1 MSTIYFDNSA
11 TSPVDGEVLDAM
23 LPYLR
28 EEYGNPSSKYYC
40 KAVNAHNA
48 VEDAR
53 AKVARLLGANPE
65 EIIFT
70 AGATES
76 TNFIIKGYMD
86 YRRYYGDGKNHIITS
101 VAEHK
106 ATLNTCKFLNGDLY
120 SNNDPTVTLF
130 GDKTSVDRGYE
141 ASFVGIT
148 ETGEILATTIE
159 EAIKNNT
166 AMVSVIYVNNEVG
179 TISDVSGIAKLCAKK
194 GIAIHSDLT
203 QAIGKMEIDVHDMG
217 LDFASCSAHKIYG
230 PKGIGAAFVKSDA
243 YGIPPITAFM
253 HGGEQE
259 NGFRAGTLAVH
270 NIVGY
275 GKAAEIALRNL
286 AVNEERIRRL
296 DQMLI
301 TGITEISDISL
312 TNKSDKR
319 LPGIVSIVVDKKD
332 FNNERF
338 IKHISDRLAL
348 STGSA
353 CSAGEP
359 SYVIT
364 ALGLEDKVSK
374 VLRISLNKH
383 TTEEEINQLIKI
395 LREEL

>member
-1 MSTIYFDNSA
+1 MIYFDNSA

-53 AKVARLLGANPE
+53 VQVAKLLGANPE

-130 GDKTSVDRGYE
+130 GGKKTVDRGYE

-148 ETGEILATTIE
+148 ESGEILVTAIK

-179 TISDVSGIAKLCAKK
+179 TISDVSEIAKLCVKK

-203 QAIGKMEIDVHDMG
+203 QAIGKMPIDVHDMG

-230 PKGIGAAFVKSDA
+230 PKGIGAAFIKSDA

-270 NIVGY
+270 NIVGF
-275 GKAAEIALRNL
+275 GKAAEIALRDL
-286 AVNEERIRRL
+286 DENEKRILRY
-296 DQMLI
+296 DKMLVE
-301 TGITEISDISL
+301 GLMEIDGISL
-312 TNKSDKR
+312 TNQSDKR
-319 LPGIVSIVVDKKD
+319 LPGIISIVVDKND

-374 VLRISLNKH
+374 VLRLSLNKH
-383 TTEEEINQLIKI
+383 TTEEEINQLIMI

>member
-1 MSTIYFDNSA
+1 MIYFDNSA
-11 TSPVDGEVLDAM
+11 TSPVDEEVLDAM

-53 AKVARLLGANPE
+53 AKVAKLIGANPE

-106 ATLNTCKFLNGDLY
+106 ATLNTCKYLNGDLY

-130 GDKTSVDRGYE
+130 GGKKTVNRGYE
-141 ASFVGIT
+141 ASFVGVT
-148 ETGEILATTIE
+148 ETGEILVTTID

-166 AMVSVIYVNNEVG
+166 AMVSVIYVNNELG
-179 TISDVSGIAKLCAKK
+179 TISNISEIAKLCAKK

-203 QAIGKMEIDVHDMG
+203 QAIGKMAIDVLG
-217 LDFASCSAHKIYG
+217 LGIDFASCSAHKIYG
-230 PKGIGAAFVKSDA
+230 PKGVGAAFVKSDA

-270 NIVGY
+270 NIVGF
-275 GKAAEIALRNL
+275 GKAAEIALRDL
-286 AVNEERIRRL
+286 EVNEQRIIQM
-296 DQMLI
+296 DQIMESGLGTI
-301 TGITEISDISL
+301 PEISL
-312 TNKSDKR
+312 TNASEKR
-319 LPGIVSIVVDKKD
+319 LPGIISIVVDKKD

-338 IKHISDRLAL
+338 VKHISDKFAL
-348 STGSA
+348 LTGSA

-364 ALGLEDKVSK
+364 ALGLEDRVSK
-374 VLRISLNKH
+374 VLRISLNKY
-383 TTEEEINQLIKI
+383 TTEEEIHQLIDI
-395 LREEL
+395 LKSEL

>member
-1 MSTIYFDNSA
+1 MIYFDNSA
-11 TSPVDGEVLDAM
+11 TSPVDGEVLAAM
-23 LPYLR
+23 LPYLQ

-40 KAVNAHNA
+40 KAVTARNA
-48 VEDAR
+48 VEEAR
-53 AKVARLLGANPE
+53 VWVAKLLGANPE

-106 ATLNTCKFLNGDLY
+106 ATLNVCKYLNGDLY

-130 GDKTSVDRGYE
+130 GGKKAVDRGYE

-148 ETGEILATTIE
+148 ETGEILVNAIE
-159 EAIKNNT
+159 DAIKVNT

-179 TISDVSGIAKLCAKK
+179 TISDISGIAGMCSTK
-194 GIAIHSDLT
+194 GISIHSDIT
-203 QAIGKMEIDVHDMG
+203 QAIGKIPIDVHNMG
-217 LDFASCSAHKIYG
+217 VDFASCSAHKVYG
-230 PKGIGAAFVKSDA
+230 PKGIGAAYIKSDA
-243 YGIPPITAFM
+243 YGIPPITAFL

-259 NGFRAGTLAVH
+259 SGFRAGTLAVH
-270 NIVGY
+270 DIVGF
-275 GKAAEIALRNL
+275 GKAAEIALRDQN
-286 AVNEERIRRL
+286 VNEMRIRQL
-296 DQMLI
+296 DKRFVEGLMTLPC
-301 TGITEISDISL
+301 ISL
-312 TNKSDKR
+312 TNPSGNR
-319 LPGIVSIVVDKKD
+319 LPGVISIIVDKTD

-338 IKHISDRLAL
+338 IKHICDRVAL

-359 SYVIT
+359 SYVLS
-364 ALGLEDKVSK
+364 AMGLEDKVSK
-374 VLRISLNKH
+374 VLRLSLNKY
-383 TTEEEINQLIKI
+383 TTEEEIDQLIKI
-395 LREEL
+395 LGEEL

>member
-1 MSTIYFDNSA
+1 MIYFDNSA
-11 TSPVDGEVLDAM
+11 TSPVDEEVLDAM

-40 KAVNAHNA
+40 KAVNARNA

-53 AKVARLLGANPE
+53 SKVAKLIGANPE

-106 ATLNTCKFLNGDLY
+106 ATLNTCKYLNGDLY

-130 GDKTSVDRGYE
+130 GGKKTVDRGYE
-141 ASFVGIT
+141 VSFVGIT
-148 ETGEILATTIE
+148 ETGEILVTTIN

-179 TISDVSGIAKLCAKK
+179 TISNISEIAKLCTKK
-194 GIAIHSDLT
+194 GIAVHSDLT
-203 QAIGKMEIDVHDMG
+203 QAIGKMTIDIHHLG

-230 PKGIGAAFVKSDA
+230 PKGVGAAFVKSDA

-270 NIVGY
+270 NIVGF
-275 GKAAEIALRNL
+275 GKAAEIALRDL
-286 AVNEERIRRL
+286 AVNEERILRL
-296 DQMLI
+296 DQMFVAGVTAI
-301 TGITEISDISL
+301 PDIYL
-312 TNKSDKR
+312 TNKSDNR
-319 LPGIVSIVVDKKD
+319 LPGIISIVVDKKD

-338 IKHISDRLAL
+338 IKHISDRFAL

-359 SYVIT
+359 SDVII

-383 TTEEEINQLIKI
+383 TTEEEVNQLIRI
-395 LREEL
+395 LSEEL

>member
-1 MSTIYFDNSA
+1 MIYFDNSA
-11 TSPVDGEVLDAM
+11 TSPVDEEVLDAM

-53 AKVARLLGANPE
+53 VKVAKLIGANPE

-76 TNFIIKGYMD
+76 TNFIVKGYMD

-106 ATLNTCKFLNGDLY
+106 ATLNTCKYLNGDLY

-130 GDKTSVDRGYE
+130 GGKKTVNRGYE

-148 ETGEILATTIE
+148 ETGEILVTTID

-179 TISDVSGIAKLCAKK
+179 TISNISEIAKLCAKK

-203 QAIGKMEIDVHDMG
+203 QAIGKMTIDVHDLG
-217 LDFASCSAHKIYG
+217 IDFASCSAHKIYG
-230 PKGIGAAFVKSDA
+230 PKGVGAAFVKSDV

-270 NIVGY
+270 NIVGF
-275 GKAAEIALRNL
+275 GKAAEIALRDL
-286 AVNEERIRRL
+286 AANETRIRHL
-296 DQMLI
+296 DQMFVAGVTAI
-301 TGITEISDISL
+301 QDISL
-312 TNKSDKR
+312 TNKSDNR
-319 LPGIVSIVVDKKD
+319 LPGIISIVVDKND

-338 IKHISDRLAL
+338 IKRISDRFAL

-383 TTEEEINQLIKI
+383 TTKEEVNQLIKI

>member
-1 MSTIYFDNSA
+1 MIYFDNSA
-11 TSPVDGEVLDAM
+11 TSPVDEEVLEAM
-23 LPYLR
+23 LPFLK

-40 KAVNAHNA
+40 KAVNARNA
-48 VEDAR
+48 VEEAR
-53 AKVARLLGANPE
+53 TNVAKLLGANPE

-106 ATLNTCKFLNGDLY
+106 ATLNTCKYLNGDLY
-120 SNNDPTVTLF
+120 SNNDPTVNLF
-130 GDKTSVDRGYE
+130 GEKKTVDRGYE

-148 ETGEILATTIE
+148 EMGEILPVTIE
-159 EAIKNNT
+159 DAIKPNT
-166 AMVSVIYVNNEVG
+166 AMVSVIYVNNEIG
-179 TISDVSGIAKLCAKK
+179 TISDVPQIARICAEK
-194 GIAIHSDLT
+194 GIAVHSDLT
-203 QAIGKMEIDVHDMG
+203 QAIGKLPIDVHAMEI
-217 LDFASCSAHKIYG
+217 DFASCSAHKIYG
-230 PKGIGAAFVKSDA
+230 PKGIGAAFLKSDA
-243 YGIPPITAFM
+243 YGIPPITAFI

-270 NIVGY
+270 NIVGF
-275 GKAAEIALRNL
+275 GKAAEIALRDFK
-286 AVNEERIRRL
+286 VNEKKIIKN
-296 DQMLI
+296 DQLLVKELMTI
-301 TGITEISDISL
+301 PEIKL
-312 TNKSDKR
+312 TNPSEKR
-319 LPGIVSIVVDKKD
+319 MPGIISIVVEKND

-338 IKHISDRLAL
+338 IKHISDKLAI

-359 SYVIT
+359 SYVIA
-364 ALGLEDKVSK
+364 ALGLEEKVSK
-374 VLRISLNKH
+374 VLRISINKD

-395 LREEL
+395 FKEEL

>member
-1 MSTIYFDNSA
+1 MIYFDNSA
-11 TSPVDGEVLDAM
+11 TSPVDEEVLDAM

-53 AKVARLLGANPE
+53 AKVAKLIGANPE

-76 TNFIIKGYMD
+76 TNFVIKGYMD

-106 ATLNTCKFLNGDLY
+106 ATLNTCKYLNGDLY

-130 GDKTSVDRGYE
+130 GGKKTVNRGYE
-141 ASFVGIT
+141 ASFVGVT
-148 ETGEILATTIE
+148 ETGEILVTTID

-166 AMVSVIYVNNEVG
+166 AMVSVIYVNNELG
-179 TISDVSGIAKLCAKK
+179 TISNISEIAKLCAKK

-203 QAIGKMEIDVHDMG
+203 QAIGKMAIDVLG
-217 LDFASCSAHKIYG
+217 LGIDFASCSAHKIYG
-230 PKGIGAAFVKSDA
+230 PKGVGAAFVKSDA

-270 NIVGY
+270 NIVGF
-275 GKAAEIALRNL
+275 GKAAEIALRDL
-286 AVNEERIRRL
+286 EVNEQRIIQM
-296 DQMLI
+296 DQIMESGLGTI
-301 TGITEISDISL
+301 PEISL
-312 TNKSDKR
+312 TNASEKR
-319 LPGIVSIVVDKKD
+319 LPGIISIVVDKKD

-338 IKHISDRLAL
+338 VKHISDKFAL

-364 ALGLEDKVSK
+364 ALGLEDRVSK
-374 VLRISLNKH
+374 VLRISLNKY
-383 TTEEEINQLIKI
+383 TTEEEIHQLIDI
-395 LREEL
+395 LKSEL

>member
-1 MSTIYFDNSA
+1 MIYFDNSA
-11 TSPVDGEVLDAM
+11 TSPVDEEVLDAM
-23 LPYLR
+23 LPFLK

-40 KAVNAHNA
+40 KAVNARNA
-48 VEDAR
+48 VEEAR
-53 AKVARLLGANPE
+53 TNVAKLLGADPE

-106 ATLNTCKFLNGDLY
+106 ATLNTCKYLNGDLY
-120 SNNDPTVTLF
+120 SNNDPTVNLF
-130 GDKTSVDRGYE
+130 GEKKTVDRGYE

-148 ETGEILATTIE
+148 EMGEILPITIE
-159 EAIKNNT
+159 NAIKPNT
-166 AMVSVIYVNNEVG
+166 AMVSVIYVNNEIG
-179 TISDVSGIAKLCAKK
+179 TISDVPQIARICAEK
-194 GIAIHSDLT
+194 GIAVHSDLT
-203 QAIGKMEIDVHDMG
+203 QAIGKLSIDVHAMEV
-217 LDFASCSAHKIYG
+217 DFASCSAHKIYG
-230 PKGIGAAFVKSDA
+230 PKGIGAAFLKSDA

-270 NIVGY
+270 NIVGF
-275 GKAAEIALRNL
+275 GKAAEIALRDFK
-286 AVNEERIRRL
+286 VNEKKIIKN
-296 DQMLI
+296 DQLLVKELMTI
-301 TGITEISDISL
+301 PEIKL
-312 TNKSDKR
+312 TNPSEKR
-319 LPGIVSIVVDKKD
+319 MPGIISIVVEKND

-338 IKHISDRLAL
+338 IKHISDRLAI

-359 SYVIT
+359 SYVIA
-364 ALGLEDKVSK
+364 ALGLEEKVSK
-374 VLRISLNKH
+374 VLRISINKD

-395 LREEL
+395 FKEEL

>member
-1 MSTIYFDNSA
+1 MIYFDNSA
-11 TSPVDGEVLDAM
+11 TSPVDEEVLDAM
-23 LPYLR
+23 LPFLK

-40 KAVNAHNA
+40 KAVNARNA
-48 VEDAR
+48 VEEAR
-53 AKVARLLGANPE
+53 TNVAKLLGADPE

-106 ATLNTCKFLNGDLY
+106 ATLNTCKYLNGDLY
-120 SNNDPTVTLF
+120 SNNDPTVNLF
-130 GDKTSVDRGYE
+130 GEKKTVDRGYE

-148 ETGEILATTIE
+148 EMGEILPITIE
-159 EAIKNNT
+159 DAIKPNT
-166 AMVSVIYVNNEVG
+166 AMVSVIYVNNEIG
-179 TISDVSGIAKLCAKK
+179 TISDVPQIARICAEK
-194 GIAIHSDLT
+194 GIAVHSDLT
-203 QAIGKMEIDVHDMG
+203 QAIGKLSIDVHAMEV
-217 LDFASCSAHKIYG
+217 DFASCSAHKIYG
-230 PKGIGAAFVKSDA
+230 PKGIGAAFLKSDA

-270 NIVGY
+270 NIVGF
-275 GKAAEIALRNL
+275 GKAAEIALRDFK
-286 AVNEERIRRL
+286 VNEKKIIKN
-296 DQMLI
+296 DQLLVKELMTI
-301 TGITEISDISL
+301 PEIKL
-312 TNKSDKR
+312 TNPSEKR
-319 LPGIVSIVVDKKD
+319 MPGIISIVVEKND

-338 IKHISDRLAL
+338 IKHISDRLAI

-359 SYVIT
+359 SYVIA
-364 ALGLEDKVSK
+364 ALGLEEKVSK
-374 VLRISLNKH
+374 VLRISINKD

-395 LREEL
+395 FKEEL

>member
-1 MSTIYFDNSA
+1 MIYFDNSA
-11 TSPVDGEVLDAM
+11 TSPVEEEVLEAM
-23 LPYLR
+23 LPFLR

-40 KAVNAHNA
+40 KAVNARNA
-48 VEDAR
+48 VEEAR
-53 AKVARLLGANPE
+53 TNVAKLLGANPE

-106 ATLNTCKFLNGDLY
+106 ATLNTCKYLNGDLY
-120 SNNDPTVTLF
+120 SNNDPTVNLF
-130 GDKTSVDRGYE
+130 GEKKTVDRGYE

-148 ETGEILATTIE
+148 EMGEILPVTIE
-159 EAIKNNT
+159 DAIKPNT
-166 AMVSVIYVNNEVG
+166 AMVSVIYVNNEIG
-179 TISDVSGIAKLCAKK
+179 TISDVPQIARICAEK
-194 GIAIHSDLT
+194 GISVHSDLT
-203 QAIGKMEIDVHDMG
+203 QAIGKLPINVHSMG
-217 LDFASCSAHKIYG
+217 IDFASCSAHKIYG
-230 PKGIGAAFVKSDA
+230 PKGIGAAFLKSDA

-259 NGFRAGTLAVH
+259 NGLRAGTLAVH
-270 NIVGY
+270 NIVGF
-275 GKAAEIALRNL
+275 GKAAEIALRDFKI
-286 AVNEERIRRL
+286 NEKKIIKN
-296 DQMLI
+296 DQLLVKELMKIPEIKLTNPSEKRM
-301 TGITEISDISL
+301 TGII
-312 TNKSDKR
+312 
-319 LPGIVSIVVDKKD
+319 SIVVEKND

-338 IKHISDRLAL
+338 IKHISDRLAI

-359 SYVIT
+359 SYVIA
-364 ALGLEDKVSK
+364 ALGLEEKVSK
-374 VLRISLNKH
+374 VLRISINKD

-395 LREEL
+395 FKEEL